1 MNLHGFSIGSPSAF
15 RTTPTEQPSTST
27 AVSWSSLIM
36 FVTSGVFHPEQ
47 YRGHSKLTEP
57 PRASATLA
65 MRVKLS
71 MNSRLCL
78 RDLWIF
84 SLAASDALAK
94 FSFCHDDQGVHGNE
108 P

>member
-1 MNLHGFSIGSPSAF
+1 
-15 RTTPTEQPSTST
+15 
-27 AVSWSSLIM
+27 M

-78 RDLWIF
+78 RDL
-84 SLAASDALAK
+84 
-94 FSFCHDDQGVHGNE
+94 
-108 P
+108 